1 MVVAAERDV
10 FVSTAQVVG
19 VTLSHVFDTGVG
31 EAEVEWMPYTSTN
44 TNNLRHSY
52 HSGEVQRTALESF
65 ARPVSTALK
74 FHCVRNRPPLSIQLA
89 PSRCVLT
96 LPSFSDSES
105 VRAGLRSELR

>member
-31 EAEVEWMPYTSTN
+31 EAEVEWMPYTSAN
-44 TNNLRHSY
+44 TSNFRHSY

-74 FHCVRNRPPLSIQLA
+74 SRVQNRPPLLIQLA